1 VASPRVRLPNASA
14 RSPRFHAAGV
24 ETPRFRPG
32 YPQGIVFPNE
42 PSGLRRARERD
53 RRLCARAARRPRFRP
68 STSHGNEACPT
79 STVAAVA
86 GMAEVSARLPVYLF
100 ETVERRSRQHHQLR
114 SRVYYYILRARVRRY
129 VGYGL
134 CRLSVAAGRHR
145 FGQFWY
151 AFMLRFRFFLSLSTL
166 HVLSLSCT
174 VQYHSTRVQFVASF
188 KAYG

>member
-1 VASPRVRLPNASA
+1 
-14 RSPRFHAAGV
+14 
-24 ETPRFRPG
+24 
-32 YPQGIVFPNE
+32 VFPNE